1 MRLILFNFGYQT
13 VEESNVLKKH
23 YLNYEQLNDKNE
35 ILKAFFVDNKING
48 ILWNKIFRRDVLRN
62 IKMAEGKNNED
73 YMIMP
78 EILSKT
84 EKVIIISDIFYNYFI
99 RKTSIM
105 NTPFSKKKMDRLY
118 AANYVIDYCKD
129 NLEEY
134 EVYSRIK
141 ACFICMYT
149 YEELIFSK
157 EKNKKQY
164 KKIIKQEFD
173 NNFNSIFKQ
182 REFLQEPKLKEIYI
196 YLYKYIPA
204 MASFLHRIIKR

>member
-1 MRLILFNFGYQT
+1 M
-13 VEESNVLKKH
+13 
-23 YLNYEQLNDKNE
+23 
-35 ILKAFFVDNKING
+35 KAFFAGNKINE
-48 ILWNKIFRRDVLRN
+48 ILWNKIFKRDVLKD
-62 IKMAEGKNNED
+62 IKMVEGQNNED

-84 EKVIIISDIFYNYFI
+84 EKIIIIPDIFYNYLI

-105 NTPFSKKKMDRLY
+105 NTPFSQKKMDRLY
-118 AANYVIDYCKD
+118 AADYVIDYCKN
-129 NLEEY
+129 NLEDY

-149 YEELIFSK
+149 YEELIFSR

-173 NNFNSIFKQ
+173 NNFNSISKQ
-182 REFLQEPKLKEIYI
+182 QEFLQEPKLKRIYV
-196 YLYKYIPA
+196 YLYKYIPT
-204 MASFLHRIIKR
+204 MASFLHRIIKK